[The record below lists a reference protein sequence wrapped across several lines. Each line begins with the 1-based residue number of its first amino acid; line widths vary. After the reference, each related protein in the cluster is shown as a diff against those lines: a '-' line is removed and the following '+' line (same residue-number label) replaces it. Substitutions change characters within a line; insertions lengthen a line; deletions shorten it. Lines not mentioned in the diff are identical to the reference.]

1 MRWLKDP
8 VGEHHQRV
16 PRAYRIA
23 RRFFRSLTSVWFREI
38 NIVDDENLPPEGG
51 IIFISWH
58 PSGLI
63 DPMLMNASLPGRI
76 SIIAKHTLF
85 KLPLVGRLL
94 RAAGGVPVERSQ
106 DSGDKEGASERNSNM
121 LTGVSS
127 VVAKGGRLMIFPEGT
142 THTDSD
148 VKRVRSGAGRILLA
162 ARRQAKLEGFSEPQL
177 VPIGLHY
184 SNSQRFR
191 ERAAVIIE
199 RAMEFPPIPES
210 IEDETVQDQ
219 NDRAWVKEV
228 TEAISVELKRA
239 SLSKTTWR
247 ERTLIWKGRSLAYAE
262 RARQSKDKLTKPSY
276 AHAVL
281 GARRVRAGW
290 DYMAAHQ
297 PETAA
302 SIVEE
307 AESHFKALDHRGI
320 TPFDVDSKPER
331 LSASG
336 FLKIFLSWAWAGAW
350 MFGLISWGA
359 MLGNIVPY
367 KANALLVNRM
377 KAKGADGSIISTIK
391 VLTAIVLFPLWWII
405 ASAGATWLLLNSA
418 SPINELLQMHWL
430 LEPLA
435 NLPYYLVFCVFFMWW
450 PLSAKAH
457 MRLFSKVVVNYR
469 TLKRWQ
475 SWRDEEVD
483 WDQLVITQR
492 TLAGRLVGVGE
503 GLVLPG
509 DEDWIDP
516 PAGQDDVVSVRP
528 RASMTA

>member
-8 VGEHHQRV
+8 TGHHHSRV
-16 PRAYRIA
+16 PRAYRIL
-23 RRFFRSLTSVWFREI
+23 RRFFRSLVTVWFREI

-51 IIFISWH
+51 IIFIAWH

-63 DPMLMNASLPGRI
+63 DPMLMNASLPGRV

-94 RAAGGVPVERSQ
+94 RAAGGVPIERAQ
-106 DSGDKEGASERNSNM
+106 DSGDQAAASARNSK
-121 LTGVSS
+121 LLSGASS

-142 THTDSD
+142 THTGSE

-162 ARRQAKLEGFSEPQL
+162 ARRQAQKEGFAEPQL

-191 ERAAVIIE
+191 ERAAVMIE
-199 RAMEFPPIPES
+199 RSMVFDSIPE
-210 IEDETVQDQ
+210 EVDDEVVQDQ
-219 NDRAWVKEV
+219 LDRAWVKDV
-228 TEAISVELKRA
+228 TDAIGVELKRA
-239 SLSKTTWR
+239 SLSKTSWR

-262 RARQSKDKLTKPSY
+262 RARQMDGKLTKPSY

-290 DYMAAHQ
+290 DYMAAHK

-307 AESHFKALDHRGI
+307 AEAHFEALDHRGI
-320 TPFDVDSKPER
+320 TPFDIDSKPER

-336 FLKIFLSWAWAGAW
+336 FFKVFFSWAWAGAW

-377 KAKGADGSIISTIK
+377 KAKGADGSIVGTIK
-391 VLTAIVLFPLWWII
+391 ILSALVFFPVWWII
-405 ASAGATWLLLNSA
+405 ASLGATWLLLNSA

-435 NLPYYLVFCVFFMWW
+435 NLPYYLVFGVFFLWW

-457 MRLFSKVVVNYR
+457 MRLFSKVVVSYR
-469 TLKRWQ
+469 ALKRWQ
-475 SWRDEEVD
+475 SWRDDEVD
-483 WDQLVITQR
+483 WDELVLRQR
-492 TLAGRLVGVGE
+492 RLAGKLVGIGE
-503 GLVLPG
+503 GLILPG
-509 DEDWIDP
+509 DEEWVDP
-516 PAGQDDVVSVRP
+516 PAGQDDVVSVRL
-528 RASMTA
+528 RASLAA

>member
-8 VGEHHQRV
+8 TGHHHSRV
-16 PRAYRIA
+16 PRAYRIL
-23 RRFFRSLTSVWFREI
+23 RRFFRSLVTVWFREI

-51 IIFISWH
+51 IIFIAWH

-63 DPMLMNASLPGRI
+63 DPMLMNASLPGRV

-94 RAAGGVPVERSQ
+94 RAAGGVPIERAQ
-106 DSGDKEGASERNSNM
+106 DSGDQAAASARNSK
-121 LTGVSS
+121 LLSGASS

-142 THTDSD
+142 THTGSE

-162 ARRQAKLEGFSEPQL
+162 ARRQAQKEGFAEPQL

-191 ERAAVIIE
+191 ERAAVMIE
-199 RAMEFPPIPES
+199 RAMVFDSIPE
-210 IEDETVQDQ
+210 EVDDEVVQDQ
-219 NDRAWVKEV
+219 LDRAWVKDV
-228 TEAISVELKRA
+228 TDAIGVELKRA
-239 SLSKTTWR
+239 SLSKTSWR

-262 RARQSKDKLTKPSY
+262 RARQMDGKLTKPSY

-290 DYMAAHQ
+290 DYMAAHK

-307 AESHFKALDHRGI
+307 AEAHFEALDHRGI
-320 TPFDVDSKPER
+320 TPFDIDSKPER

-336 FLKIFLSWAWAGAW
+336 FFKVFFSWAWAGAW

-377 KAKGADGSIISTIK
+377 KAKGADGSIVGTIK
-391 VLTAIVLFPLWWII
+391 ILSALVFFPVWWII
-405 ASAGATWLLLNSA
+405 ASLGATWLLLNSA

-435 NLPYYLVFCVFFMWW
+435 NLPYYLVFGVFFLWW

-457 MRLFSKVVVNYR
+457 MRLFSKVVVSYR
-469 TLKRWQ
+469 ALKRWQ
-475 SWRDEEVD
+475 SWRDDEVD
-483 WDQLVITQR
+483 WDELVLRQR
-492 TLAGRLVGVGE
+492 RLAGKLVGIGE
-503 GLVLPG
+503 GLILPG
-509 DEDWIDP
+509 DEEWVDP
-516 PAGQDDVVSVRP
+516 PAGQDDVVSVRL
-528 RASMTA
+528 RASLAA

>member
-8 VGEHHQRV
+8 TGHHHSRV
-16 PRAYRIA
+16 PRAYRIL
-23 RRFFRSLTSVWFREI
+23 RRFFRSLVTVWFREI

-51 IIFISWH
+51 IIFIAWH

-63 DPMLMNASLPGRI
+63 DPMLMNASLPGRV

-94 RAAGGVPVERSQ
+94 RAAGGVPIERAQ
-106 DSGDKEGASERNSNM
+106 DSGDQAAASARNSK
-121 LTGVSS
+121 LLSGASS

-142 THTDSD
+142 THTGSE

-162 ARRQAKLEGFSEPQL
+162 ARRQAQKEGFAEPQL

-191 ERAAVIIE
+191 ERAAVMIE
-199 RAMEFPPIPES
+199 RAMVFDSIPKEV
-210 IEDETVQDQ
+210 DDDVLQDQ
-219 NDRAWVKEV
+219 LDRAWVKDV
-228 TEAISVELKRA
+228 TDAIGVELKRA
-239 SLSKTTWR
+239 SLSKTSWR

-262 RARQSKDKLTKPSY
+262 RARQMDGKLTKPSY

-290 DYMAAHQ
+290 DYMAAHK

-307 AESHFKALDHRGI
+307 AEAHFEALDHRGI
-320 TPFDVDSKPER
+320 TPFDIDSKPER

-336 FLKIFLSWAWAGAW
+336 FFKVFFSWAWAGAW

-377 KAKGADGSIISTIK
+377 KAKGADGSIVGTIK
-391 VLTAIVLFPLWWII
+391 IMSALVFFPVWWII
-405 ASAGATWLLLNSA
+405 ASLGATWLLLNSA

-435 NLPYYLVFCVFFMWW
+435 NLPYYLVFGVFFLWW

-457 MRLFSKVVVNYR
+457 MRLFSKVVVSYR
-469 TLKRWQ
+469 ALKRWQ
-475 SWRDEEVD
+475 SWRDDEVD
-483 WDQLVITQR
+483 WDELVLRQRRLAGQLVGI
-492 TLAGRLVGVGE
+492 GE

-509 DEDWIDP
+509 DEDWVDP
-516 PAGQDDVVSVRP
+516 PAGQDDVVSVRL
-528 RASMTA
+528 RASMAT